1 MKRIS
6 ICVSPKRGRIRNFC
20 AQKKSLLLVFALTC
34 TVFGAVAQQ
43 KVKDGSTSTTNL
55 PNKDAIVEL
64 ESANKG
70 MLFSRIALEGTMI
83 SAPLSAHVA
92 GMMVYN
98 TAKTSD
104 VVPGI
109 YYNTGSRWILAGAG
123 KASNISYNPTT
134 FEISFLN
141 ADNKPVVI
149 NLGDVVRQNQTI
161 TTLIDNKNGTYT
173 YTAED
178 GKITTINV
186 PADVINQFEQ
196 IANNTTVRQI
206 IQSIVTKTGGN
217 VYYDGKTFT
226 YIDKNGVTQTIN
238 IAQIVKE
245 NETVTTLVNNNNGT
259 YTYTAEDGKTTV
271 INVPA
276 EVINNFQSIANDNSV
291 KQIIE
296 NIVKNTAG
304 NVFYD
309 GANFTYIDVNGVK
322 QIINIAQLVQA
333 NETVTTL
340 VKNADGTYTYTNE
353 KNEKVNIDVV
363 GDAVNNIV
371 NLGNLYTT
379 IKNLFNKPETV
390 TSLVY
395 NATDNTLT
403 YTNEEHVA
411 NVIDIV
417 TLVRKNQLTTS
428 VMNGVTT
435 EVTSN
440 SSAGNANNTEYK
452 VEVKNGAITTEKLAN
467 GAVSNEKII
476 SRAVTADKLGATPAD
491 KDKVGVVQT
500 DGSIIYQTLSTANI
514 GGKDLI
520 DEDGSIAVTNGNGA
534 TLANSKIKVA
544 DGGISTVKL
553 ADASVTNGK
562 IGADAI
568 TTDKI
573 KDGEVK
579 TADIANAAISTE
591 KINNK
596 AVTATKLDAGAGTN
610 GRIAVAD
617 ATGNVSYSNTIPG
630 TSVAGDDVTAASN
643 KIILGGTPA
652 GAALK
657 AFSVDVDETKL
668 NLNANQI
675 KGGTAGQVMVVGAD
689 LKGAWADQSAVT
701 TVSNNSSANALS
713 TTVNGKTGQ
722 AVNIINSNVLTVDAA
737 TKSLTSTVNGVESNA
752 LDLSPV
758 IAASQ
763 KTTTVSNGTNTTA
776 AGTTTGNVTDYKVN
790 VNNASATT
798 TGAVKPGTGLAIDN
812 DGTLSVEV
820 STITSG
826 KALNST
832 DLSISAGGATSL
844 LKDVTVDIKSGAVN
858 SDKIADGSVTGT
870 DIAVKTVAATNLTAA
885 GAATGDVATAN
896 ADGTVTYQAVNASNV
911 INGKNLTAGDAS
923 IVIGTGTGATLVD
936 ANVKV
941 AVGGICTDK
950 IANGAVTIH
959 KIANAAPYNV
969 MTTDDAGTP
978 AWVPQSSLIPATT
991 VSNLSA
997 VNTLTTTVNGVTGNR
1012 VEIINSNT
1020 LCLDSTKRFLTSIVN
1035 GYISGAIDISP
1046 VVTANQKTTTLS
1058 NGTNTSVAAT
1068 TTGNVTDYKVNVPT
1082 GCVETLGVVKQAP
1095 TNAAVTINAA
1105 GELVANANN
1114 GLTVANANVQLGG
1127 QLNQATTITTT
1138 ANNTLAVNGL
1148 QAGAM
1153 TDKIVA
1159 TDENGILRVVKAAMP
1174 RFFYMPSMLLNTET
1188 VGATYTVNLYNEYK
1202 SQFTNIP
1209 ASQRSSATSNIPF
1222 IPTAAELDYYVTY
1235 FDNTVIQI
1243 VSVQADGTLTYKV
1256 TANAKTSS
1264 FVNIVFVVK

>member
-6 ICVSPKRGRIRNFC
+6 ICVSPNRGRIRNFC

-43 KVKDGSTSTTNL
+43 KVKDGSISTTNL

-70 MLFSRIALEGTMI
+70 MLFSRIALEGTMV

-238 IAQIVKE
+238 IAQIVKD
-245 NETVTTLVNNNNGT
+245 NETITTLVNNNNGT
-259 YTYTAEDGKTTV
+259 YTYTAENGKTTV

-340 VKNADGTYTYTNE
+340 VKNTDGTYTYTNE
-353 KNEKVNIDVV
+353 KNEKVNIDVI

-379 IKNLFNKPETV
+379 IKNLFNKSETV

-403 YTNEEHVA
+403 YTDEAHVA

-428 VMNGVTT
+428 LTNGITT
-435 EVTSN
+435 EVSST
-440 SSAGNANNTEYK
+440 SSASNASNTEYK
-452 VEVKNGAITTEKLAN
+452 VEVKNGAITTE
-467 GAVSNEKII
+467 
-476 SRAVTADKLGATPAD
+476 
-491 KDKVGVVQT
+491 
-500 DGSIIYQTLSTANI
+500 
-514 GGKDLI
+514 
-520 DEDGSIAVTNGNGA
+520 
-534 TLANSKIKVA
+534 
-544 DGGISTVKL
+544 KL

-579 TADIANAAISTE
+579 TADIADAAISTE

-596 AVTATKLDAGAGTN
+596 AVTAAKLDAGTGTN

-617 ATGNVSYSNTIPG
+617 AAGNVSYSNTMPG
-630 TSVAGDDVTAASN
+630 TSIAGEDVTAASN

-657 AFSVDVDETKL
+657 RFSVDVDETKL

-689 LKGAWADQSAVT
+689 LKGAWVDQSAVT
-701 TVSNNSSANALS
+701 SVSNNSSANALN

-722 AVNIINSNVLTVDAA
+722 DVKIINSNVLTMDAA
-737 TKSLTSTVNGVESNA
+737 TKSLTSTVNGVASNA
-752 LDLSPV
+752 LDLSAA

-776 AGTTTGNVTDYKVN
+776 TGTTTGNVTDYKVN

-798 TGAVKPGTGLAIDN
+798 TGAVKPGSGLAIDN

-870 DIAVKTVAATNLTAA
+870 DIALKTVAATNLTAA

-896 ADGTVTYQAVNASNV
+896 ADGTVTYQAVNAANV

-950 IANGAVTIH
+950 IANGAVTIN

-997 VNTLTTTVNGVTGNR
+997 VNTLTTTVNGVTGNG
-1012 VEIINSNT
+1012 VEIINSNA
-1020 LCLDSTKRFLTSIVN
+1020 LCLDSTRRFLTSIVN

-1046 VVTANQKTTTLS
+1046 VVTATQKTTTLS
-1058 NGTNTSVAAT
+1058 NGTNTSVAST

-1082 GCVETLGVVKQAP
+1082 ACIETLGVVKQAP

-1138 ANNTLAVNGL
+1138 ANNTLAVAGL
-1148 QAGAM
+1148 QPGTM

-1159 TDENGILRVVKAAMP
+1159 ADDNGILRVVKAAMP

-1256 TANAKTSS
+1256 TANAKMSS